1 MYLVEGTLQ
10 VLYLTSLVTQVINCY
25 ITCQLV
31 SLVKHLLNFQLF
43 LETFRLFL
51 VCSIGRGRFTLI
63 LKFMTPGGPLWELFR
78 LQVLTILLKHKI
90 AVTQTVKFHGP
101 LVLILAI
108 ASCWAS
114 HQFKT

>member
-10 VLYLTSLVTQVINCY
+10 VLYLTSLVTRVINCY
-25 ITCQLV
+25 NLPVGVICQTF
-31 SLVKHLLNFQLF
+31 LNFQLF

-78 LQVLTILLKHKI
+78 LQVRTILLKHKI

-108 ASCWAS
+108 ASFWAS

>member
-63 LKFMTPGGPLWELFR
+63 LTFMTPGGPLWELFR

>member
-10 VLYLTSLVTQVINCY
+10 VLFLTSLVTQVINLPVGV
-25 ITCQLV
+25 IGQTF
-31 SLVKHLLNFQLF
+31 LNFQLF

-63 LKFMTPGGPLWELFR
+63 LKFMTPRGPLWELFR
-78 LQVLTILLKHKI
+78 LQVLTILLKHQI

>member
-25 ITCQLV
+25 NLPVGVIGQTF
-31 SLVKHLLNFQLF
+31 LNFQLF

-78 LQVLTILLKHKI
+78 LQVRTILLKHKI

>member
-1 MYLVEGTLQ
+1 
-10 VLYLTSLVTQVINCY
+10 
-25 ITCQLV
+25 
-31 SLVKHLLNFQLF
+31 
-43 LETFRLFL
+43 
-51 VCSIGRGRFTLI
+51 
-63 LKFMTPGGPLWELFR
+63 MTPGGSLWELFR
-78 LQVLTILLKHKI
+78 LQVRTILLKHKI